1 MVTSGGDAT
10 GEPARTLEQQVWK
23 GLSWSLVNTLAGRL
37 GSFLAGIVIARIVA
51 PEDFGVY
58 AVALVVLNL
67 LLSMNEL
74 GVSVALVRHP
84 GSVTS
89 IAPTVT
95 TLAIATSTVLFV
107 VSWFAAE
114 PFAGAMG
121 VPEATGVVRLMSVAV
136 LIDGLASV
144 PVALLTRA
152 FMQAKRMQID
162 VIAFAVSTPVTILL
176 ALSGNG
182 AWSLAWGA
190 IVGNLVTGA
199 LSIVWAPARY
209 RPGFDRA
216 IASQMLKFGLP
227 LAGASLL
234 LLALVNVDFVVV
246 GRILGTA
253 DLGLYLLAF
262 NLSTWPMTLVTA
274 AVRRVTTAMFARL
287 HERGEGRQGFRE
299 ALYLVLALGVLL
311 SALLAAYADGI
322 VTFLYGERWAAAAQA
337 VPALVILSLGRML
350 VELTYDYLAAIGRT
364 IGNAWLHGV
373 WLAVLVP
380 ALVLGAN
387 YFGIRGVAWGHAL
400 VVLIFVVP
408 GVSILLHRAG
418 MRVRHLA
425 ADLVLPVAGAA
436 GVLLSAWLV
445 KSLLPSGFWMLAVG
459 GVAGFVVY
467 ALITGPKFVTTV
479 RNLLGSSESRIRRAA
494 AQG

>member
-1 MVTSGGDAT
+1 MAASPDD
-10 GEPARTLEQQVWK
+10 PIRTLEQQVGK

-84 GSVTS
+84 GSVAA

-95 TLAIATSTVLFV
+95 TLAIATSAALFIA
-107 VSWFAAE
+107 SWFAAE
-114 PFAGAMG
+114 PFAAAMG
-121 VPEATGVVRLMSVAV
+121 VPEATGIVRLMSVAV
-136 LIDGLASV
+136 LIDGVASV

-162 VIAFAVSTPVTILL
+162 VIAFVVSTPVTILL
-176 ALSGNG
+176 AVSGQG

-190 IVGNLVTGA
+190 IVGNLVTGV
-199 LSIVWAPARY
+199 LSLAWAPARY

-216 IASQMLKFGLP
+216 IAGRMLRFGLP

-253 DLGLYLLAF
+253 ELGLYLLAF

-287 HERGEGRQGFRE
+287 HERGDGRQGFRE
-299 ALYLVLALGVLL
+299 ALYLVLALGALL

-322 VTFLYGERWAAAAQA
+322 VTFLYGDRWAAAALA
-337 VPALVILSLGRML
+337 VPALVVLSLGRML
-350 VELTYDYLAAIGRT
+350 VELSYDYLVAVGRT
-364 IGNAWLHGV
+364 VGNAWLHAA
-373 WLAVLVP
+373 WLVAVVP
-380 ALVLGAN
+380 ALVLGATW
-387 YFGIRGVAWGHAL
+387 FGIQGVAWAHAL
-400 VVLIFVVP
+400 VVLVLVVP
-408 GVSILLHRAG
+408 GIGILLHRAG
-418 MRVRHLA
+418 TGVRYLA
-425 ADLVLPVAGAA
+425 ADLLLPILGAA

-445 KSLLPSGFWMLAVG
+445 KSLLPPGFLLLAVG
-459 GVAGFVVY
+459 GLTGFAIY
-467 ALITGPKFVTTV
+467 ALITGRKFIRTV
-479 RNLLGSSESRIRRAA
+479 RSLLGARPA
-494 AQG
+494 GT